1 MYVLTQA
8 LILLLHHLPRIS
20 EEKMDQTI
28 TRCILKGGCTGLVFR
43 ALDSR
48 ARGHGFDSHSGRR
61 VVYLSKT
68 YLLPRITGNT
78 MEIVAP
84 SQHD

>member
-1 MYVLTQA
+1 
-8 LILLLHHLPRIS
+8 
-20 EEKMDQTI
+20 MDQTI
-28 TRCILKGGCTGLVFR
+28 TRCILKGGCTGLVVR

-48 ARGHGFDSHSGRR
+48 ARGPGFDPHSGRC

-78 MEIVAP
+78 QDIVAP